1 MITSKEKN
9 KQGTSEKEL
18 EVTIDN
24 GDLKI
29 IKSLVDAYGFKD
41 ENSLIKF
48 AVGSLL
54 QGINN
59 EGLFTIRTGEDKKKS
74 LSKIEPST
82 DMLKERKEE

>member
-1 MITSKEKN
+1 MIKSNEKN
-9 KQGTSEKEL
+9 KAGTTEKEL

-24 GDLKI
+24 GDLKL

-54 QGINN
+54 QGTNN
-59 EGLFTIRTGEDKKKS
+59 EGLFTIITGEDKKKS
-74 LSKIEPST
+74 LKKIEPTS
-82 DMLKERKEE
+82 DMLK